1 MAKGGK
7 KMSGDL
13 HAGLTRSNPKGDSG
27 MRPKGGSVN
36 DSPTRDMVAKSGNI
50 GGREA

>member
-1 MAKGGK
+1 MASK
-7 KMSGDL
+7 KVAGDL
-13 HAGLTRSNPKGDSG
+13 HAGLTRKCLPGDSG

-36 DSPTRDMVAKSGNI
+36 DSPTRDRVAKSGNI